1 MIYYFYGYHTMEL
14 HVKFN
19 KMEKKKEEKSQR
31 GWQLKQ
37 QG

>member
-1 MIYYFYGYHTMEL
+1 MIYSFYGYHTMEL

-19 KMEKKKEEKSQR
+19 KMEKKEEKSQR